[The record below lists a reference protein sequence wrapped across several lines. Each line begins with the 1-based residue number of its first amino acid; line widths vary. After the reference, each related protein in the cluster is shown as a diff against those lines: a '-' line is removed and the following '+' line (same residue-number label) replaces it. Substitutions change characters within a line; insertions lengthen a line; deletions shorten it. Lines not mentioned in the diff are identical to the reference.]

1 MTRCSDF
8 LKSRCRR
15 FEKILEKGS
24 VTDEILSLS
33 KDDISARSAIARPFG
48 KFFDKNIT
56 LTRKQYSAAIIN
68 AERLSRENE
77 NYNLKLCEEQAFRN
91 LQIHIKEG
99 EWAAVSKCNPP
110 AVHFVIRHPKLRAAI
125 ESFEPPLKD

>member
-1 MTRCSDF
+1 M
-8 LKSRCRR
+8 
-15 FEKILEKGS
+15 
-24 VTDEILSLS
+24 TDEILSLS
-33 KDDISARSAIARPFG
+33 KDDVSIPPLSLDLSEM
-48 KFFDKNIT
+48 FFDKNIT
-56 LTRKQYSAAIIN
+56 LTRKQYSATIIN

-125 ESFEPPLKD
+125 ESFEPALKD